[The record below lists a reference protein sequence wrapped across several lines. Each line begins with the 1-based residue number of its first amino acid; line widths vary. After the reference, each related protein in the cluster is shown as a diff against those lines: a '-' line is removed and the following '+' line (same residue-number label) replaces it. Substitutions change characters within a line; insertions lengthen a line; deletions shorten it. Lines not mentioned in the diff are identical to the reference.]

1 MCSSTLKS
9 LLKRF
14 WTFSI
19 STISCFKY
27 GDQTTELCSNRSLT
41 QNKIY
46 SQKGM
51 FVLREE
57 TTINNFLMY
66 ACLNTFCWTWS
77 MSYVEIYQGNDNL
90 SINLQLETEACH
102 SFSSTCS
109 NMDWWFN
116 TCTQWCLRFADTT
129 TLQVPS
135 TRRAT
140 LGDCA
145 FPVAAARAWNSLP
158 LETRAWSSLLTFQRE
173 TKSHLFRQSDVAPS
187 TPIVSRR
194 LHWAVQQF

>member
-1 MCSSTLKS
+1 
-9 LLKRF
+9 
-14 WTFSI
+14 
-19 STISCFKY
+19 
-27 GDQTTELCSNRSLT
+27 
-41 QNKIY
+41 
-46 SQKGM
+46 M

-116 TCTQWCLRFADTT
+116 TCTQWYLRFADTT

-135 TRRAT
+135 TRRAI
-140 LGDCA
+140 LGDRA
-145 FPVAAARAWNSLP
+145 FPMAAARAWNSLP
-158 LETRAWSSLLTFQRE
+158 LETRACSSLLTFWRE
-173 TKSHLFRQSDVAPS
+173 TKSHLFRQSYGWRGAIYSDSQQTSALSCATVLYLDFCKVPPQLCDGS
-187 TPIVSRR
+187 TLIHDICSSSSSGSGSRSSSSD
-194 LHWAVQQF
+194 FY